1 MIIECPYCATRFRL
15 DVGALG
21 DRRPSLRC
29 SHCSRTFNLPPL
41 GDRDEDLTYEDD
53 FDVDEEGDEP
63 ETPPSRP
70 VHKQLTFPGRGRS
83 DEPEQ
88 PSLFGGNDEEI
99 FDNDDED
106 YSIDVAPPGRLDQ
119 DDPSDDDQDDED
131 DDEDFEEEVGQA
143 LPVKSL
149 FFFLGLVVA
158 GYGLLAWTLRTEP
171 DWARN
176 LMKQVP
182 IVGSEI
188 NATRLGREIVL
199 ENLHGRYERTKEGKL
214 VFLVTGNAR
223 NQHDEPVRDI
233 RIQLELRDAEGA
245 AVSKQSTTC
254 GNAMRTELVRDLTSE
269 QVQILRGWGTRPPE
283 EATVDPGGSCPIV
296 GIFVDVP
303 DTVKQFSGQVVQA
316 RKLS

>member
-15 DVGALG
+15 DVGTLG

-29 SHCSRTFNLPPL
+29 SHCSRTFNLPPI
-41 GDRDEDLTYEDD
+41 GDPEDDLTYEDD
-53 FDVDEEGDEP
+53 FDVDEENDE
-63 ETPPSRP
+63 TTAPPSRP
-70 VHKQLTFPGRGRS
+70 AQTQLTFAPRSRS

-88 PSLFGGNDEEI
+88 PSLFGGSDDEI
-99 FDNDDED
+99 FDNDEED
-106 YSIDVAPPGRLDQ
+106 YSIDFAPPRRL
-119 DDPSDDDQDDED
+119 DED
-131 DDEDFEEEVGQA
+131 DPEDDYQDDDDDDDFEEEVGQT

-149 FFFLGLVVA
+149 MFFLGLVVA

-176 LMKQVP
+176 LLKQVP
-182 IVGSEI
+182 VVGSEI
-188 NATRLGREIVL
+188 SATRLGREIVL

-233 RIQLELRDAEGA
+233 RIELELRDADGA
-245 AVSKQSTTC
+245 VVAKQSTTC
-254 GNAMRTELVRDLTSE
+254 GSAMRTDLVRDLTSE

-283 EATVDPGGSCPIV
+283 EATVDPGDSCPIV

-303 DTVKQFSGQVVQA
+303 DTVTQFAGQVVQA

>member
-1 MIIECPYCATRFRL
+1 MIIECPYCETRFRL

-41 GDRDEDLTYEDD
+41 GDGEEDLTYDDD
-53 FDVDEEGDEP
+53 FDVHQEDDVAQA
-63 ETPPSRP
+63 PPNRP
-70 VHKQLTFPGRGRS
+70 AQAQLTFPVRDRA

-88 PSLFGGNDEEI
+88 PSLFGGSDRES
-99 FDNDDED
+99 FDDDDGDD
-106 YSIDVAPPGRLDQ
+106 YSIDVSS
-119 DDPSDDDQDDED
+119 PSQRDEDSYRDED
-131 DDEDFEEEVGQA
+131 DENDDDPEEEVGQA

-149 FFFLGLVVA
+149 MFFLGLVVA
-158 GYGLLAWTLRTEP
+158 GYGMLAWTLRTDP

-223 NQHDEPVRDI
+223 NQHAEPVRGI
-233 RIQLELRDAEGA
+233 RIELELHDADGA

-254 GNAMRTELVRDLTSE
+254 GSAMRTDLVRDLTSE

-283 EATVDPGGSCPIV
+283 EATVDPGDSCPIV
-296 GIFVDVP
+296 GIFVDIP
-303 DTVKQFSGQVVQA
+303 DTVTKFSGQVVQA